1 MATDDD
7 VDVPGIMDLLS
18 VMNNRA
24 LKMHFSVI
32 APIAFDRRL
41 TEFRKSKFSGPYR
54 VIIPFDPTLVSS
66 LFCHFVVGVSS
77 RLASPMC
84 EV

>member
-1 MATDDD
+1 MSKEVATDDD

-32 APIAFDRRL
+32 APNELHGLRKDWYCFDDGS
-41 TEFRKSKFSGPYR
+41 EY
-54 VIIPFDPTLVSS
+54 
-66 LFCHFVVGVSS
+66 
-77 RLASPMC
+77 
-84 EV
+84 